1 MKKISKSHSK
11 IVDQRDLELPPSWI
25 DRTERNDSAIFNNQ
39 GLVVISGTDRE
50 LSKRIISQLDSAKE
64 MVVICS
70 FLLADEKIEDAIATT
85 AKRGVRVYLMLASE
99 ARLDNEPGEGN
110 FDQKVVKLHKEMLKR
125 LGGKV
130 LIRSAPHF
138 HAKVI
143 LVDPYTANA
152 KGFLLTANLTKEA
165 IERNEE
171 LGVELT
177 SIEIK
182 EATKYLRWAIWESS
196 DHEILDSSNF
206 NSVRPLNTVDY
217 PKTINESVFFTTP
230 YSTALKSKLLKI
242 IMGAK
247 SRIIISSFGWEESH
261 DVVTALCKKANKGVK
276 ITILSRLRNRAM
288 PAIILLQ
295 NAGVEV
301 LGFEWLHVKS
311 IWTDQNEALVMSAN
325 IEKHGLETGFEIGVH
340 LTDGRQVFVFNALNH
355 WMSKAPK
362 MLLSNPKVGEVIGHI
377 KIWKDGKLNNIV
389 IAKESTVTL
398 KSIDVPSEKSI
409 DKKPKLPSLNWV
421 EHPYHQIKYEW
432 INIAP
437 ATKNIKE
444 A

>member
-1 MKKISKSHSK
+1 MENIRKSHSK

-25 DRTERNDSAIFNNQ
+25 DRSEKNDSVIFNNQ

-50 LSKRIISQLDSAKE
+50 LSNRVISQLNSAKE
-64 MVVICS
+64 MVVMCS
-70 FLLADEKIEDAIATT
+70 FLLADKEIEDAIATT
-85 AKRGVRVYLMLASE
+85 AKRGVRIYLMLASE
-99 ARLDNEPGEGN
+99 ARLENEPGEGN
-110 FDQKVVKLHKEMLKR
+110 FEQKVVKQHKEMLKR

-152 KGFLLTANLTKEA
+152 NGFLLTANLTKEA

-182 EATKYLRWAIWESS
+182 EAAEYLRWAIWESS
-196 DHEILDSSNF
+196 DHEILDSKNF
-206 NSVRPLNTVDY
+206 NSVKPLNTVDY
-217 PKTINESVFFTTP
+217 PKAINESVFFTTP
-230 YSTALKSKLLKI
+230 QSTALKSKLLEV

-247 SRIIISSFGWEESH
+247 SRIVISSFGWEENH
-261 DVVTALCKKANKGVK
+261 DVVTALSNKANKGIKV
-276 ITILSRLRNRAM
+276 TVLARLRNTAM
-288 PAIILLQ
+288 PALIQLQ

-311 IWTDQNEALVMSAN
+311 IWTDKNEALVMSAN
-325 IEKHGLETGFEIGVH
+325 IENHGLETGFEIGVF
-340 LTDGRQVFVFNALNH
+340 LTDDRQVLVFNALNH

-362 MLLSNPKVGEVIGHI
+362 MLLSNPKVGDVMGHI
-377 KIWKDGKLNNIV
+377 RIWKDGKLNNIV

-398 KSIDVPSEKSI
+398 KSIDVPSDKSI
-409 DKKPKLPSLNWV
+409 DKEPKFPSLNWV